1 MKKKAWCF
9 WGILLVWGWLIP
21 AVGVMAADPPAKGAT
36 FPALTFPG
44 PQNAED
50 RGYLGLS
57 APGPFKI
64 TQLQAPVV
72 IIEIFSMYCPICQ
85 KEAPLI
91 NELYQAIEK
100 DPQLKGQIKLIGIGA
115 GNTLFE
121 VDFFK
126 KKYQVP
132 FPLLPDENF
141 VLHKALGET
150 RTPYFFVV
158 KLDKGQPPRV
168 IYSELGGIKG
178 LEPFLD
184 ILRKSAGL
192 K

>member
-1 MKKKAWCF
+1 MKRMVWWFLGLLLAWS
-9 WGILLVWGWLIP
+9 WLVPLDGLT
-21 AVGVMAADPPAKGAT
+21 AADPPAKGAV
-36 FPALTFPG
+36 FPALTFPA
-44 PQNAED
+44 PKSVED
-50 RGYLGLS
+50 QAYLALAASGSFKLS
-57 APGPFKI
+57 
-64 TQLQAPVV
+64 QLQTPLVV
-72 IIEIFSMYCPICQ
+72 IEIFSMYCPICQ

-100 DPQLKGQIKLIGIGA
+100 DPQLKGQVKLIGLGA

-121 VDFFK
+121 VEFFK

-178 LEPFLD
+178 VEPFLD
-184 ILRKSAGL
+184 TIRKSAGL

>member
-1 MKKKAWCF
+1 MKKMVWWF
-9 WGILLVWGWLIP
+9 SGLLLIWTWLVP
-21 AVGVMAADPPAKGAT
+21 ADGLTAVDPPAQGAV
-36 FPALTFPG
+36 FPGLTFPG
-44 PQNAED
+44 PQRSED
-50 RGYLGLS
+50 RAYLGL
-57 APGPFKI
+57 AGPGPFKL

-100 DPQLKGQIKLIGIGA
+100 DPQLKGQVKLIGIGA

-150 RTPYFFVV
+150 RTPYFFAV

-168 IYSELGGIKG
+168 IYSELGGIKS
-178 LEPFLD
+178 LESFLHT
-184 ILRKSAGL
+184 IRKSAGL